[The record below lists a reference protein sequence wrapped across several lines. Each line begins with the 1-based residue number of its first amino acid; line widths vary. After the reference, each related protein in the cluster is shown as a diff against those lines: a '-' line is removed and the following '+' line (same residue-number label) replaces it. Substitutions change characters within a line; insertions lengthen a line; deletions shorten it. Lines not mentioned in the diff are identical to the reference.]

1 MIYLLTGIL
10 SVVMSVST
18 INKPSLTYLVREP
31 KVSVDKPPLL
41 ILLHGVGSNEKD
53 LFSFAPHLPDK
64 FLVISARAPIVL
76 GPSSFAWYQVDFSS
90 GTPVYNLAQEQNS
103 REVILTFMDELKHD
117 HSFDENE
124 VYLVGFSQG
133 AIMSYSVAL
142 SHREKVKGIGILSGR
157 LLEEVK
163 QIINK
168 DQLNTLNV
176 FISHGI
182 QDPVLPIAYA
192 EDAASYLK
200 SLGVKVNFKK
210 YNEGHGINHEML
222 SDLVHWLN
230 NYSLS
235 QE

>member
-10 SVVMSVST
+10 LIAMSIST
-18 INKPSLTYLVREP
+18 VNKPSLTYLVREP
-31 KVSVDKPPLL
+31 KVSADKPPLL

-90 GTPVYNLAQEQNS
+90 GKPVYNQVQEKKS
-103 REVILTFMDELKHD
+103 REAILTFIDELKHY

-133 AIMSYSVAL
+133 AIMSYSIAL
-142 SHREKVKGIGILSGR
+142 THPDKVKSIGILSGR
-157 LLEEVK
+157 LLEEIKPMV
-163 QIINK
+163 NK
-168 DQLNTLNV
+168 EQLNELNV

-182 QDPVLPIAYA
+182 QDPVLPVAYA
-192 EDAASYLK
+192 DDAVSYLK
-200 SLGVKVNFKK
+200 SLGVTVNFKK
-210 YNEGHGINHEML
+210 YDEGHGINQEML
-222 SDLVHWLN
+222 TDLVTWLIN
-230 NYSLS
+230 
-235 QE
+235 QK

>member
-1 MIYLLTGIL
+1 
-10 SVVMSVST
+10 MSTST

-31 KVSVDKPPLL
+31 KVNVDKPPLI

-90 GTPVYNLAQEQNS
+90 GKPVYNQAQEKTS
-103 REVILTFMDELKHD
+103 REAILSFIDELKHY

-142 SHREKVKGIGILSGR
+142 THPEKVKGIGILSGR
-157 LLEEVK
+157 LLEEIK
-163 QIINK
+163 PIINK
-168 DQLNTLNV
+168 DQLKTLNV

-182 QDPVLPIAYA
+182 QDPVLPVAYA
-192 EDAASYLK
+192 DDAASYLK
-200 SLGVKVNFKK
+200 NLGVTANFKK
-210 YNEGHGINHEML
+210 YAEGHGINQEML
-222 SDLVHWLN
+222 TDLVTWITN
-230 NYSLS
+230 PR
-235 QE
+235 